1 MSDQLSGFV
10 WEGYQPLVDLALN
23 YLVELG
29 MKSEK
34 WAEKDRLSGEWHYAV
49 GWKMVFFETGMP
61 HGYMMLPED
70 PRWQD
75 VVEEAIDRMVDA
87 GAKTIKP
94 IGNGSELVRQLE
106 IAREDYL
113 GCQEPSPAF
122 LEEERRR
129 ERESLKRAAE
139 ERVWDVERIEAN
151 VKRKQ
156 AEGEASRAR
165 RKDRHRTVLAINGYS
180 QEEVEDILKERYPE
194 SI

>member
-10 WEGYQPLVDLALN
+10 WEGYQSLVDLALN

-34 WAEKDRLSGEWHYAV
+34 WAEKDRLSEEWHYAV
-49 GWKMVFFETGMP
+49 GWKMVFFENGMP
-61 HGYMMLPED
+61 RGYMMLPDD

-75 VVEEAIDRMVDA
+75 IVEEAIDRMVDA

-113 GCQEPSPAF
+113 GLQEPSPAF

-129 ERESLKRAAE
+129 ERESLKRLPKS
-139 ERVWDVERIEAN
+139 VY
-151 VKRKQ
+151 
-156 AEGEASRAR
+156 G
-165 RKDRHRTVLAINGYS
+165 T
-180 QEEVEDILKERYPE
+180 
-194 SI
+194 